1 LITFII
7 PTHNMARFLPEA
19 IKSIVD
25 NSFSKVEII
34 IINDGSTDNTAEL
47 IKEFETE
54 VSLPIRYHHVSHQG
68 KAACINEV
76 LANEKV
82 NGKYIVF
89 MDADDILPND
99 SLRKR
104 YEAIESSEAEM
115 VIGEFAV
122 TDLEG
127 SIIEM
132 RRLVRGVLKVKLI
145 NQFFFSVKTPFHLN
159 STIITKELLY
169 RTGLFDVSLMRGQE
183 VDYSIRLLKTAARI
197 EILPEVV
204 YHYRK
209 YYRPLS
215 TRITIR
221 LQTMR
226 YRRKTIN
233 KHLNGMRKAAAI
245 IWQTLLDGMKLVYE
259 LFRNYKS

>member
-1 LITFII
+1 
-7 PTHNMARFLPEA
+7 MARFLPEA
-19 IKSIVD
+19 INSVAK
-25 NSFSKVEII
+25 NSFQDIELII
-34 IINDGSTDNTAEL
+34 IDDGSTDNTAER

-54 VSLPIRYHHVSHQG
+54 VSLPIRYHHVSHSG
-68 KAACINEV
+68 KAGCINEV
-76 LANEKV
+76 IANQKV

-89 MDADDILPND
+89 MDTDDILPND
-99 SLRKR
+99 SLKKR

-115 VIGEFAV
+115 IIGEFAV

-132 RRLVRGVLKVKLI
+132 RGLDRGELKVKLI
-145 NQFFFSVKTPFHLN
+145 QQFFFSVKTPFHLN

-169 RTGLFDVSLMRGQE
+169 KTGLFDESLMRGQE

-215 TRITIR
+215 TRLVTR

-226 YRRKTIN
+226 HRRKTIN
-233 KHLNGMRKAAAI
+233 KHLDGTQKAKAMMLH
-245 IWQTLLDGMKLVYE
+245 TLLDLTKLVYD
-259 LFRNYKS
+259 LLYNYKY